1 MSPFF
6 AECSAGAWS
15 FGFKSKI
22 IDRDSATKTKCIVN
36 ETTSRKSRTKGGKQR
51 RGANYYPVLPASTKV
66 RAPMTWQKLIGQL
79 KILPL
84 LQSWKLHG
92 TGRES

>member
-22 IDRDSATKTKCIVN
+22 IDRDSATKTKRIVN

-51 RGANYYPVLPASTKV
+51 RSELLSCATCLYEGSCSDDVAKANWPAENLAIAS
-66 RAPMTWQKLIGQL
+66 KLETSRYG
-79 KILPL
+79 
-84 LQSWKLHG
+84 S
-92 TGRES
+92 